1 MELKNDTGKTKAI
14 KVLANIPLLLLV
26 TAVTFYTLA
35 SFASSFQ
42 ELPEKWLKAY
52 PYMPPF
58 AAYSLLSIHTL
69 LTPGLALLVYAVILL
84 RLGDRRS
91 RFFHGIS
98 LLIYF
103 PFRLGLI
110 FILLGFFPLWLVFEL
125 VELTLLGY
133 ASRRLIKRLKKK
145 TG

>member
-58 AAYSLLSIHTL
+58 AVYSLLSIHTL

-91 RFFHGIS
+91 RFFRGIS